1 MKDYYERMTPEQ
13 ARAFKGGAYDQIR
26 KNGAFLKN
34 APFFC
39 PSEYYVYLCGVIM
52 NQTK

>member
-34 APFFC
+34 APFF
-39 PSEYYVYLCGVIM
+39 VLLNILFIFVALL
-52 NQTK
+52 

>member
-26 KNGAFLKN
+26 KTVH
-34 APFFC
+34 
-39 PSEYYVYLCGVIM
+39 S
-52 NQTK
+52 